1 MVFIDEE
8 VCKKYR
14 KIVFGRRKIQCIRYL
29 TDRVHDVSLKHC
41 QIFCV
46 FDRVIKHF
54 LLYGTHIR
62 VSSIQFHWIF
72 TFDEE
77 YDGLKCTYGVLLHIR
92 TFENTTYHFITFLS
106 YNFTVYWLHIQL
118 LHHIQNYLFP
128 TQAKNTTVKKKTTPS
143 TVGHTIFASTNCRWQ
158 LSWVRMLDFT
168 VGDSG
173 KTTLEWLYDD
183 NLVLSQNYRHDPKC
197 EVS

>member
-1 MVFIDEE
+1 MVNEKLELGLSWMFWSMFCTRTLLSELWQCLFVSAEE
-8 VCKKYR
+8 KCSEWC
-14 KIVFGRRKIQCIRYL
+14 IQCIRYL

-62 VSSIQFHWIF
+62 VSSMKFHWIF

-77 YDGLKCTYGVLLHIR
+77 YDGLKCTHGVLLHIR
-92 TFENTTYHFITFLS
+92 TFENTTYHFITFVS

-118 LHHIQNYLFP
+118 LHHIRNY
-128 TQAKNTTVKKKTTPS
+128 
-143 TVGHTIFASTNCRWQ
+143 
-158 LSWVRMLDFT
+158 
-168 VGDSG
+168 
-173 KTTLEWLYDD
+173 
-183 NLVLSQNYRHDPKC
+183 
-197 EVS
+197 

>member
-14 KIVFGRRKIQCIRYL
+14 KIVFGRRIIGIGSFMNVLVYVLYKDIVIRIITMSVCVCWKKCSEWCIHCIRYL

-46 FDRVIKHF
+46 FLTEWLNIF

-62 VSSIQFHWIF
+62 VSSIKFHWIF

-77 YDGLKCTYGVLLHIR
+77 YDGLKCTHGVLLHIR
-92 TFENTTYHFITFLS
+92 TFENTTYHFITFVS

-118 LHHIQNYLFP
+118 LHHIRNY
-128 TQAKNTTVKKKTTPS
+128 
-143 TVGHTIFASTNCRWQ
+143 
-158 LSWVRMLDFT
+158 
-168 VGDSG
+168 
-173 KTTLEWLYDD
+173 
-183 NLVLSQNYRHDPKC
+183 
-197 EVS
+197 

>member
-14 KIVFGRRKIQCIRYL
+14 KIVFGRRKNGIGSVMNVLVYVLYKDIVIRVITMSVCVCWKKCSEWCIQCIRYL

-54 LLYGTHIR
+54 LLYGTHMR
-62 VSSIQFHWIF
+62 VSSIKFHWIF

-92 TFENTTYHFITFLS
+92 TFENTTYHFITFVS

-118 LHHIQNYLFP
+118 LHHIRNY
-128 TQAKNTTVKKKTTPS
+128 
-143 TVGHTIFASTNCRWQ
+143 
-158 LSWVRMLDFT
+158 
-168 VGDSG
+168 
-173 KTTLEWLYDD
+173 
-183 NLVLSQNYRHDPKC
+183 
-197 EVS
+197 